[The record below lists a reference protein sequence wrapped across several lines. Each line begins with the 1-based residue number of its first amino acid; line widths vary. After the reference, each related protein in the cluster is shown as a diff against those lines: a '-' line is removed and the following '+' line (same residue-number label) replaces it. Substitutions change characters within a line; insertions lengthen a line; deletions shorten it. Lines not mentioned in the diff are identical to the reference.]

1 MTAMVLDHSAPV
13 HVDLP
18 RALDG
23 TPEETQDLHYA
34 LPRAPEPTPEDM
46 VYCTLRIRTGH
57 RRRDSHTFVGPPTLV
72 VVWLRRMRSEH
83 GLHRETAFTIVFR
96 ETSTYTWG
104 ETIYA
109 DSAFIAGR
117 CYDIEACPPPPEG
130 SRQHGGPQCQHLLAS
145 YEREGRHGRQ

>member
-1 MTAMVLDHSAPV
+1 MVLDHSAPV

-34 LPRAPEPTPEDM
+34 LPRAPAPTPEDM
-46 VYCTLRIRTGH
+46 VFCTLRVRTL
-57 RRRDSHTFVGPPTLV
+57 RLCWSPTFVGLPTLV
-72 VVWLRRMRSEH
+72 TRWLRRMRTVY
-83 GLHRETAFTIVFR
+83 GLHRDTAFTIVFH

-117 CYDIEACPPPPEG
+117 CYVIETSQLPP
-130 SRQHGGPQCQHLLAS
+130 QLLAS
-145 YEREGRHGRQ
+145 DEPESRHDRPAAGCGRGG

>member
-1 MTAMVLDHSAPV
+1 MVLDDSAPV

-34 LPRAPEPTPEDM
+34 LPRTPETTPKHM
-46 VYCTLRIRTGH
+46 VCCTLRVRTP
-57 RRRDSHTFVGPPTLV
+57 RLCWSSTFVGPPTLV
-72 VVWLRRMRSEH
+72 TRWLRRMRSGY
-83 GLHRETAFTIVFR
+83 GLHRDTAFTIVFR